1 MWNIVVVFSLIV
13 DTIKI
18 MNAITIPKNLI
29 KTKSEDLV
37 VISRKEYEGMKA
49 LMLPTFCMEGK
60 EADKLDKLVK
70 AGLREYERGEM
81 IKATSLKEALKLYGK
96 KGKKN

>member
-1 MWNIVVVFSLIV
+1 MTFFFATDI
-13 DTIKI
+13 IKI
-18 MNAITIPKNLI
+18 MNTITIPKNLI

-37 VISRKEYEGMKA
+37 VISRKEYEDMKVH
-49 LMLPTFCMEGK
+49 MLPTFRLEGK
-60 EADKLDKLVK
+60 EAAKLDKLVK

-81 IKATSLKEALKLYGK
+81 IKANSLKEALKLYGK